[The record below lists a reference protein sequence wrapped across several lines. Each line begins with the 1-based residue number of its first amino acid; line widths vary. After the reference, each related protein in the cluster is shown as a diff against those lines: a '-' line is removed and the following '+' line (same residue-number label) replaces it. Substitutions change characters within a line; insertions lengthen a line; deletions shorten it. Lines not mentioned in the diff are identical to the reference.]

1 MKTQWTVLSAL
12 LLVVV
17 VGLAG
22 PGVAGAKTMQEVL
35 AESKPADWRAL
46 DPANT
51 LYMELDS
58 GRVIIELAPQFAPKH
73 VANIQALVRQQ
84 YFDAQRINRSQDN
97 FVVQWGDPAFAKA
110 GIKKQA
116 VPAEFT
122 RSAQGLAFTVL
133 PDPDTYAP
141 QTGFVD
147 GFPAARESASGAA
160 WLAHCYGMVGV
171 GRDEA
176 PDSGDD
182 TELYVVSGH
191 APRQLDRN
199 ITVVGRVLQGME
211 LLSVT
216 PRGPAP
222 AGFYEKPEQ
231 QTIIRSVRVA
241 ADLPAAQRTPLEV
254 LRTNTPLFA
263 ELIEARRNR
272 TDTWYKFKAGRIELC
287 NVPLQVRKAP

>member
-1 MKTQWTVLSAL
+1 MKTRCLVLAAL
-12 LLVVV
+12 LPLLSVSQVIS
-17 VGLAG
+17 
-22 PGVAGAKTMQEVL
+22 AKTLQEVL
-35 AESKPADWRAL
+35 ASSKPSDWRAV

-51 LYMELDS
+51 LYMELDA

-73 VANIQALVRQQ
+73 VANIQSLVRQQ

-97 FVVQWGDPAFAKA
+97 FVVQWGDPAFARA
-110 GIKKQA
+110 GVKKPA

-122 RSAQGLAFTVL
+122 RNAQGLPFTAL

-141 QTGFVD
+141 QTGWVA
-147 GFPAARESASGAA
+147 GFPAARDSERGEA
-160 WLAHCYGMVGV
+160 WLVHCYGMVGV

-191 APRQLDRN
+191 SPRQLDRN

-222 AGFYEKPEQ
+222 AGVYEKPEQ
-231 QTIIRSVRVA
+231 HTIIRSVRIA
-241 ADLPAAQRTPLEV
+241 ADVPVAQRTVLEV
-254 LRTNTPLFA
+254 LRTDTPLFN

-272 TDTWYKFKAGRIELC
+272 TDTWYKFKAGRIEVC
-287 NVPLQVRKAP
+287 NVPLQVRRVP